1 MFPVGAA
8 GGRTECEGITM
19 KRRTFLEVTVAV
31 AGTLVFTPACG
42 SSNEPGGK
50 TPDQG
55 DPLFPQSLASG
66 DPRQTSVVLWTRVED
81 PDHLKD
87 DLTLTLE
94 VATDSGFK
102 SRVQLDGKA
111 DKQVTAVAASDHCVK
126 VRVTQLEPGKQ
137 YYYRF
142 SYDKDG
148 KTHTTR
154 VGRTR
159 TAPAP
164 DADVPV
170 KFAVVSC
177 QDYVGKYYHVYRR
190 IAEEDLDF
198 IVHLGDYIYET
209 TGDPSFQ
216 NVGSDRKVTFSDTA
230 GAIQLG
236 DPPNTYL
243 AAQSLSNYRELYRTY
258 RSDPDQQLVHEQM
271 PMIVMWDDHEFS
283 DDCHGDVAT
292 YFDGE
297 KDETEPKRRANAD
310 QAWFEY
316 MPVDYDYQGHQDYPY
331 DPSKSFPDSFRIYR
345 DFTFGKHV
353 HLVMTDLR
361 RYRSDHLIPED
372 AFPGAVAMAQADL
385 PSPMPSI
392 AEPYVDIDA
401 HDGGSYAT
409 LLKQHA
415 TALGMPAS
423 GFTGN
428 ISVPWINALVDQI
441 NKANGTSTAPID
453 DTDPTLEKGIAFY
466 QMMKVA
472 PYSSI
477 GSRYLVKKPAFD
489 LYAAFR
495 FKQSSGQS
503 EVGMGDEQRQWFLST
518 VQGSQATWKVWGN
531 EYTFMPRVIDLRT
544 ATQLGASFQ
553 ALFNLSAEDWDGMPN
568 RREQLLEQLAQV
580 QNFVAVTGD
589 IHSFFA
595 GSPYVAG
602 DMSKRIVEFVAG
614 SISSSTYRTLLQ
626 RQAASTPALVEAGA
640 ADLAAVVDKFLTDS
654 TAKPNPHLAW
664 LDLADNGYAS
674 VVADGKTFSVTFRS
688 IPEATVETAPG
699 KLSGTLDSQFT
710 DTEFKVDSGNPTV
723 QQKRDGKWQSWDPAK
738 FAWV

>member
-8 GGRTECEGITM
+8 GRRAECEGNTM

-31 AGTLVFTPACG
+31 AGTLVFTPGCG
-42 SSNEPGGK
+42 NSNEPGGT

-55 DPLFPQSLASG
+55 DALFPQSLASG
-66 DPRQTSVVLWTRVED
+66 DPRQSSVVLWTRVED

-94 VATDSGFK
+94 VATDSGLE
-102 SRVQLDGKA
+102 SRVQLDGNIE
-111 DKQVTAVAASDHCVK
+111 KQVTAAAASDHCVK
-126 VRVTQLEPGKQ
+126 LRVTGLEPGKQ

-154 VGRTR
+154 VARTR
-159 TAPAP
+159 TAQAA

-190 IAEEDLDF
+190 MAEEDLDF
-198 IVHLGDYIYET
+198 LVHLGDYIYET

-216 NVGSDRKVTFSDTA
+216 NTGGERKVTFSDTA
-230 GAIQLG
+230 RAIQLG
-236 DPPNTYL
+236 DPPNTYY

-258 RSDPDQQLVHEQM
+258 RSDPDQQRIHEMM
-271 PMIVMWDDHEFS
+271 PMIVMSDDHEFS

-310 QAWFEY
+310 QAWSEY
-316 MPVDYDYQGHQDYPY
+316 MPVDYEYQGHQDYPF
-331 DPSKSFPDSFRIYR
+331 DPSKSFPDSYRIYR

-353 HLVMTDLR
+353 HLAMTDLR

-372 AFPGAVAMAQADL
+372 AFPGAVAMMQADL
-385 PSPMPSI
+385 PTPIPSF

-409 LLKQHA
+409 LLKA
-415 TALGMPAS
+415 NAAKVGMPAA
-423 GFTGN
+423 GFAGN
-428 ISVPWINALVDQI
+428 ISAPWINDLVDQL
-441 NKANGTSTAPID
+441 NTANGTQTALID
-453 DTDPTLEKGIAFY
+453 LTDPTLEKGIAFY
-466 QMMKVA
+466 QMMKLA

-477 GSRYLVKKPAFD
+477 GSRYFVKKDTFE
-489 LYAAFR
+489 LYANFR
-495 FKQSSGQS
+495 FAQSNGAS
-503 EVGMGDEQRQWFLST
+503 EVAMGDEQRQWFLST
-518 VQGSQATWKVWGN
+518 MKASKATWKVWGN
-531 EYTFMPRVIDLRT
+531 EYTFMPRAIDLGN
-544 ATQLGASFQ
+544 ATTLPPSFQ
-553 ALFNLSAEDWDGMPN
+553 ARFNLSAEDWDGMPN
-568 RREQLLEQLAQV
+568 RREQLLEELAQIE
-580 QNFVAVTGD
+580 NFVAVTGD
-589 IHSFFA
+589 IHCFFA
-595 GSPYVAG
+595 GSPFVAG

-614 SISSSTYRTLLQ
+614 SVSSSTYQTLLSQ
-626 RQAASTPALVEAGA
+626 QANSDPALVKAGA
-640 ADLAAVVDKFLTDS
+640 GQLAAVVDKFLTDPS
-654 TAKPNPHLAW
+654 SKPNPGLAY
-664 LDLADNGYAS
+664 LDLKDNGYAS
-674 VVADGKTFSVTFRS
+674 VVADGSTFSVTFRS
-688 IPEATVETAPG
+688 IPQATVETAPADLQG
-699 KLSGTLDSQFT
+699 KLDDQFT
-710 DTEFKVDSGNPTV
+710 DTEFKVDAGNPTL